1 MPAMRK
7 ATSLTGWAIIAL
19 LLVLQGSLT
28 LAQRKPTTWT
38 IPPEAKTAKTTL
50 KPSPDVLKR
59 ARATFERR
67 CVRCHGPEGLGNGV
81 DARPDQPPANLTA
94 SKAAENPDGV
104 LYYKIWNGQ
113 PPKMPAFKTLLKR
126 DDVWAVVEYVKSLRK
141 E

>member
-1 MPAMRK
+1 MRR
-7 ATSLTGWAIIAL
+7 ATSLTGWVIIAF
-19 LLVLQGSLT
+19 LVLQSSLT

-38 IPPEAKTAKTTL
+38 IPPEAQTAKTTL

-126 DDVWAVVEYVKSLRK
+126 DEVWAVVEYVKSLRK
-141 E
+141 Q